1 MGREV
6 EAARQAGGG
15 SWTGEGWYLKR
26 GGGRRGGQASRG
38 SLGWSTRRGRSG
50 STPRRAQGLAIHI
63 SIHHPSSTDLSIHH
77 HHHHHARPACL
88 GPGPPRNR
96 PGGVAQDAQDAVN
109 ALDRVHRRC
118 GAHCPC
124 AAPRLSPAAPQLR
137 NRVLTPESTP
147 APADY
152 TSNARHRLHATRHRV
167 QLAAP
172 PSSALPAALASLR
185 SPPEDPACCGIVHVR
200 PQRPPRPPTRSP
212 TPEDT
217 CSARQS
223 GWVVVVG
230 SWHRL
235 RWTACLAVTPRRR
248 MRGVKGAAACS
259 CGRL

>member
-26 GGGRRGGQASRG
+26 GGGATGRTGVAGQSRLEHETG
-38 SLGWSTRRGRSG
+38 PERVDTKTCSG
-50 STPRRAQGLAIHI
+50 PGHPYI
-63 SIHHPSSTDLSIHH
+63 HPSSIIHRSVH
-77 HHHHHARPACL
+77 SP
-88 GPGPPRNR
+88 PPSPPRAPSVPGAAASSNR
-96 PGGVAQDAQDAVN
+96 AGGVAQDAQDAVN

-172 PSSALPAALASLR
+172 PSSARGTRFAAV
-185 SPPEDPACCGIVHVR
+185 PPTDRACCGIVHVR

-248 MRGVKGAAACS
+248 MRGVQGAAACS
-259 CGRL
+259 CGRQ